1 MTNEYFKYKN
11 LEVSKEIAPF
21 IKHMDQVENNREMLH
36 DLSNNWNRLSLLSQL
51 GDASVNM
58 SEIKENFTALS
69 SKLIDHLSLELLN
82 KNINEMNFKAQVAV
96 DIVIRNLYER
106 SADIGFLST
115 DNDIRNFLI
124 QNPTKYTSSYTSE
137 LTKIKNRFAEYIN
150 KYSVYFDIVLMNIN
164 GEILANAGTPLQISK
179 SHDSLIKEVLTT
191 NKEFVET
198 YKYHDF
204 LPDHKNSLV
213 YSYKVTTS
221 NEHHSDT
228 LGVLCLCFKFQ
239 DEMDGIFNNLV
250 NNTKKEAITLL
261 DHEGKVIATS
271 DPYQIPLDAKLE
283 LITNDKYKIVTFGG
297 RDYIAKSKKTN
308 GYQNYFGLGWYG
320 HIMIP
325 IEHAF
330 GEEQTNSFEIS
341 EDLLLSILQNG
352 ERFSDAL
359 KSIPLQANNIQKNLN
374 RAIWN
379 GTIKQGNI
387 QNQNKQF
394 SKSLMQEIRQTG
406 ESTKS
411 IIGSS
416 IANLTKT
423 IILGDSVFYAD
434 LIVDIMDRNLYERA
448 NDCRWW
454 ALTSEFKKI
463 LQEGNLNAN
472 DTKRMCEILK
482 YINELYTVYT
492 NLFIYDK
499 NGIIVAMS
507 NEKEFNL
514 LNTKL
519 STSWVTQTLQLSDSS
534 KYCVSPFAHTP
545 LYNNEHTYIYNA
557 AITDQQNENILGGIA
572 IVFDAKEQFSNMI
585 EEALPKKS
593 DGTLKEGVFATIAT
607 KEMMIIASSYDK
619 HIVGTHLDIDSS
631 YFTLNPGESTSEII
645 IYEEKYYALGVKCSK
660 GYREY
665 KSETDDYVNN
675 VYTLFFSYISDI
687 KDSTL
692 QEINGFSFENEISF
706 ETGTQTKD
714 IATFMIGNQWL
725 GIDAQIIVE
734 AVSVNELK
742 STVNIDPNHH
752 FKGTIIHE
760 DRAVMV
766 IDIKNFLQEKVSDP
780 YQEIIII
787 KYGNTSHNYLGIFV
801 NTLEYIHGISNEN
814 IKTLHN
820 DIIGSSTLVE
830 SIVFPEDQR
839 STKEVLSIL
848 SIEKIISELVKPQI
862 NKMIHKPI
870 KH

>member
-1 MTNEYFKYKN
+1 M
-11 LEVSKEIAPF
+11 
-21 IKHMDQVENNREMLH
+21 
-36 DLSNNWNRLSLLSQL
+36 
-51 GDASVNM
+51 
-58 SEIKENFTALS
+58 
-69 SKLIDHLSLELLN
+69 
-82 KNINEMNFKAQVAV
+82 
-96 DIVIRNLYER
+96 
-106 SADIGFLST
+106 
-115 DNDIRNFLI
+115 
-124 QNPTKYTSSYTSE
+124 
-137 LTKIKNRFAEYIN
+137 
-150 KYSVYFDIVLMNIN
+150 
-164 GEILANAGTPLQISK
+164 
-179 SHDSLIKEVLTT
+179 IKEVLTT

-204 LPDHKNSLV
+204 LPNHQNSLV

-221 NEHHSDT
+221 NEYQSET

-239 DEMDGIFNNLV
+239 DEMDGIFKNLV
-250 NNTKKEAITLL
+250 NTTKKEAITLL
-261 DHEGKVIATS
+261 NNEGKVIATS
-271 DPYQIPLDAKLE
+271 DPYQIPLGAKLE
-283 LITNDKYKIVTFGG
+283 LITHEKYKIVTFGG

-325 IEHAF
+325 LEHAF
-330 GEEQTNSFEIS
+330 REEQTDDFEIA

-352 ERFSDAL
+352 ERFSNAL

-374 RAIWN
+374 RTIWN
-379 GTIKQGNI
+379 GIIKQGNA

-454 ALTSEFKKI
+454 ALTSEFKKN
-463 LQEGNLNAN
+463 LQQESIKTD

-482 YINELYTVYT
+482 YINALYTVYT
-492 NLFIYDK
+492 NLLIYDK
-499 NGIIVAMS
+499 NGIIVAVS
-507 NEKEFNL
+507 NEQEL
-514 LNTKL
+514 HLVNTKL
-519 STSWVTQTLQLSDSS
+519 ATSWVTQTLQLGNSS
-534 KYCVSPFAHTP
+534 KYCVSPFAPTP
-545 LYNNEHTYIYNA
+545 LYNNEYTYIYNA
-557 AITDQQNENILGGIA
+557 PITNQNNENILGGIA
-572 IVFDAKEQFSNMI
+572 IVFDSKEQFSTMI

-607 KEMMIIASSYDK
+607 KEMMVIASSYDK
-619 HIVGTHLDIDSS
+619 HCIGSHLDIDSS
-631 YFTLNPGESTSEII
+631 YFTLNPGESASEII

-665 KSETDDYVNN
+665 KSQSDDYSND

-687 KDSTL
+687 QDSTL
-692 QEINGFSFENEISF
+692 QEINGFSFENEIRF
-706 ETGTQTKD
+706 DTGSQTKD

-725 GIDAQIIVE
+725 GIEAQKVVE
-734 AVSVNELK
+734 AVSVDELK

-752 FKGTIIHE
+752 FKGTLIYE
-760 DRAVMV
+760 DKAVMV
-766 IDIKNFLQEKVSDP
+766 IDIKNFLQENVTDN

-787 KYGNTSHNYLGIFV
+787 KYGETSYNYLGIFV
-801 NTLEYIHGISNEN
+801 NTLEYIYGISHEN

-820 DIIGSSTLVE
+820 EIIGNSTLVE
-830 SIVFPEDQR
+830 SIVFPENR
-839 STKEVLSIL
+839 SATNEVLSIL
-848 SIEKIISELVKPQI
+848 SINKIIAELVKPQI
-862 NKMIHKPI
+862 NKMIQKQV